1 MDTNLSEIKDK
12 FDELIN
18 SNKALLIAMKGDS
31 TDAASFIS
39 NLISNKASN
48 GATEQELQSYI
59 STTLQPVFGSL
70 LGSNFDWS
78 NIKVSHDT
86 NNNLI
91 LTVNGQSVSLSDA
104 NQNMIYQVLMKA
116 LEQAGIRG

>member
-39 NLISNKASN
+39 NLISNKARRKN
-48 GATEQELQSYI
+48 
-59 STTLQPVFGSL
+59 
-70 LGSNFDWS
+70 
-78 NIKVSHDT
+78 
-86 NNNLI
+86 
-91 LTVNGQSVSLSDA
+91 
-104 NQNMIYQVLMKA
+104 
-116 LEQAGIRG
+116 